1 MSINSSIEQIVQL
14 KETIR
19 DLLMDFLKHI
29 VTDASALLA
38 IIVALEKPPY
48 HNNILFYALLLSL
61 LLSILFGTI
70 ALYIVLV
77 QHRKMSMDLL
87 ESVQEQ
93 ILQNKE
99 NYEPVFSKQNKLLK
113 VCELVCIVSF
123 LVSVISLVGYAVFV

>member
-29 VTDASALLA
+29 VTVASALLA

-48 HNNILFYALLLSL
+48 HSNFLFYVLLLSL
-61 LLSILFGTI
+61 LLSILFGTT
-70 ALYIVLV
+70 ALYIVLI
-77 QHRKMSMDLL
+77 QHRRMSKDLL

-93 ILQNKE
+93 IRQNKE
-99 NYEPVFSKQNKLLK
+99 NYKPVFSKQNKILTL
-113 VCELVCIVSF
+113 CELVCIVSF
-123 LVSVISLVGYAVFV
+123 LVSVVSLVGYAIVI

>member
-29 VTDASALLA
+29 VTVASALLA